1 MSVLLPCLLCSQ
13 KTVPQTPSLH
23 SWGSAIPSLLPRP
36 HQRPHCHLSRLAVGL
51 NRLVW
56 QRHPSFRTLFP
67 WEMALRFQAAHSTQ
81 KPTFGTAATGQRRRL
96 NAGCHG
102 NHRSQS
108 PSQCTG
114 NPNSTSYWK
123 LLPKRQYHCLD
134 DFSDVYMKT
143 AGIFQLRNKLFWWL
157 SFAPFLSPEL
167 APSCMG

>member
-1 MSVLLPCLLCSQ
+1 MLSNTCFPLPPVRSSRRIKETLEAKCCPRSQHVCDKAQERALLPQ
-13 KTVPQTPSLH
+13 PPAQV
-23 SWGSAIPSLLPRP
+23 
-36 HQRPHCHLSRLAVGL
+36 
-51 NRLVW
+51 
-56 QRHPSFRTLFP
+56 LFP

-143 AGIFQLRNKLFWWL
+143 SGIFQLRNKLFWWL